1 MTSAWSRRTFL
12 ATSAVLTAAGGSALV
27 LAAPRTAT
35 AADDDPYAALRAT
48 WSALILGEGFS
59 PTARR

>member
-27 LAAPRTAT
+27 LAAPRTA
-35 AADDDPYAALRAT
+35 
-48 WSALILGEGFS
+48 
-59 PTARR
+59 